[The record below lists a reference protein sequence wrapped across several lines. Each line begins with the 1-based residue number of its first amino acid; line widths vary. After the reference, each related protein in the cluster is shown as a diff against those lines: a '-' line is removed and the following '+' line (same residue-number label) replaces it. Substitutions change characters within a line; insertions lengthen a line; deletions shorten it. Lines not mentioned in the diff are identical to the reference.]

1 VKINYLYDDRR
12 TETLL
17 RNILAGVRPMNKQDA
32 IAVLRRHQGELR
44 AHGIIHA
51 ALFGSVARGEAGP
64 ESDIDI
70 LIELD
75 PDLKLDIFAYAGLK
89 RYVAELF
96 EGHVDVVNK
105 EALKPYLRQPV
116 SADAVYAF

>member
-1 VKINYLYDDRR
+1 MDKS
-12 TETLL
+12 
-17 RNILAGVRPMNKQDA
+17 DA
-32 IAVLRRHQGELR
+32 IKVLRHHQDDLR
-44 AHGIIHA
+44 ARGIIHA

-64 ESDIDI
+64 NSDLDI

-75 PDLKLDIFAYAGLK
+75 PELSLDIFAYAGLK

-96 EGHVDVVNK
+96 SGPVDVVNK
-105 EALKPYLRQPV
+105 EALKPHLRQPV

>member
-1 VKINYLYDDRR
+1 MK
-12 TETLL
+12 
-17 RNILAGVRPMNKQDA
+17 KQDA
-32 IAVLRRHQGELR
+32 IDVLRRHQDDLR

-51 ALFGSVARGEAGP
+51 ALFGSVARDEAGAQ
-64 ESDIDI
+64 SDIDI

-75 PDLKLDIFAYAGLK
+75 PELPLDIFAYAGLK

-96 EGHVDVVNK
+96 EQPVDVVNK
-105 EALKPYLRQPV
+105 EALKPYLRNPV

>member
-1 VKINYLYDDRR
+1 MK
-12 TETLL
+12 
-17 RNILAGVRPMNKQDA
+17 KQDA
-32 IAVLRRHQGELR
+32 IDVLRRHQDGLR

-51 ALFGSVARGEAGP
+51 ALFGSVARDEAGAQ
-64 ESDIDI
+64 SDIDI

-75 PDLKLDIFAYAGLK
+75 PDLPLDIFAYAGLK

-96 EGHVDVVNK
+96 EQPVDVVNK
-105 EALKPYLRQPV
+105 EALKPYLRDPV

>member
-1 VKINYLYDDRR
+1 
-12 TETLL
+12 
-17 RNILAGVRPMNKQDA
+17 MNKRAA
-32 IAVLRRHQGELR
+32 IRVLRRHEADLR
-44 AHGIIHA
+44 ARGIVHA

-64 ESDIDI
+64 KSDLDV

-75 PDLKLDIFAYAGLK
+75 PNLSLDIFAYAGLK

-96 EGHVDVVNK
+96 GGPVDVVNK
-105 EALKPYLRQPV
+105 AALKPYLRQPV

>member
-1 VKINYLYDDRR
+1 VKINYLCVRSYHSTPNKPGDR
-12 TETLL
+12 TVT
-17 RNILAGVRPMNKQDA
+17 KQDA
-32 IAVLRRHQGELR
+32 IDVLRRHQDDLR

-51 ALFGSVARGEAGP
+51 ALFGSVARGDAGP
-64 ESDIDI
+64 QSDVDI

-75 PDLKLDIFAYAGLK
+75 PDLSLDIFAYAGLK

-96 EGHVDVVNK
+96 QGPVDVINK

>member
-1 VKINYLYDDRR
+1 V
-12 TETLL
+12 
-17 RNILAGVRPMNKQDA
+17 NKHDA
-32 IAVLRRHQGELR
+32 IEILRRHQNDLR
-44 AHGIIHA
+44 ARGIVHA
-51 ALFGSVARGEAGP
+51 ALFGSVARGEATNA
-64 ESDIDI
+64 SDLDV

-75 PDLKLDIFAYAGLK
+75 PELKLDIFAYAGLK

-105 EALKPYLRQPV
+105 DALRPHLRLPV

>member
-17 RNILAGVRPMNKQDA
+17 HNILAGVRPMNKQDA
-32 IAVLRRHQGELR
+32 IDVLRRHRDDLR
-44 AHGIIHA
+44 AHGVMHA
-51 ALFGSVARGEAGP
+51 ALFGSVVRGEAGP
-64 ESDIDI
+64 ESDVDI

-96 EGHVDVVNK
+96 EGRVDVVNK